1 MYLIV
6 GLGNPGE
13 KYVGSRHNVGFSFL
27 DSLAGKNNLVFRVS
41 PQQALVTETLL
52 WQTRLVLAKPTTYM
66 NASGMAVASLI
77 DRYELTPERILVI
90 HDDIDLALGR
100 IKVVARGGA
109 GGHRGV
115 LSLIDSLG
123 TKEFSRIK
131 IGVGRP
137 LDTTPVEQY
146 VLARFEADE
155 RQVLADTMV
164 LLGKGVRLFVERGIA
179 AAMNHINSLK
189 PAECFF

>member
-6 GLGNPGE
+6 GLGNPGQ
-13 KYVGSRHNVGFSFL
+13 KYVGSRHNTGFSFL
-27 DSLAGKNNLVFRVS
+27 DYLASRYNLVFRES
-41 PQQALVTETLL
+41 PQQALVTETVL
-52 WQTRLVLAKPTTYM
+52 WQTRLILAKPMTYM
-66 NASGMAVASLI
+66 NASGMAVVSLI
-77 DRYELTPERILVI
+77 DRYASAPEGILVI

-100 IKVVARGGA
+100 IKIVASGGA

-115 LSLIDSLG
+115 SSLIECLG
-123 TKEFSRIK
+123 TNEFSRIK

-137 LDTTPVEQY
+137 LDATPVEQY
-146 VLARFEADE
+146 VLSRFEADE
-155 RQVLADTMV
+155 QTVLADTME

-189 PAECFF
+189 PA

>member
-146 VLARFEADE
+146 VLTRFEADE

-189 PAECFF
+189 PV

>member
-27 DSLAGKNNLVFRVS
+27 DALAGKNNLVFRLS
-41 PQQALVTETLL
+41 PQQALVTETVL
-52 WQTRLVLAKPTTYM
+52 WQTRLVLAKPMTYM

-77 DRYELTPERILVI
+77 DRYALTPERILVI
-90 HDDIDLALGR
+90 HDDIDLAPGR
-100 IKVVARGGA
+100 IKIVAGGGA

-115 LSLIDSLG
+115 SSLIECLG
-123 TKEFSRIK
+123 TNEFSRIK

-137 LDTTPVEQY
+137 LDATPVEQY
-146 VLARFEADE
+146 VLSRFEADE
-155 RQVLADTMV
+155 QTVLADTME

-189 PAECFF
+189 PV